1 MPYPAFPARTSGRRF
16 HFLCNR
22 AWQALWVLPL
32 PAWLLLFFA
41 VPIGLLVAISFWSV
55 VNYRLTPD
63 ATLSAW
69 RYVLG
74 LDFLW
79 ASFWRSYGLSM
90 ASAVAISLLA
100 FPASYAMAFVA
111 APRQRLILLGLAIAP
126 FFTSYL
132 VRIYSWQV
140 FLTEGGVISSI
151 AQALGGKGESLLN
164 TYFALF
170 LGHATLALPVVLIL
184 QTIALANVDRTGI
197 SAAANLSA
205 RPGAILF
212 HVILPAARPGLT
224 LGLLFAFLLSYA
236 EFVSASYLGGGT
248 FQTLPILVTDLVRAG
263 QQWPRAAVVS
273 LLMIASLLVTAFV
286 TVLWA
291 YREKG

>member
-1 MPYPAFPARTSGRRF
+1 MP
-16 HFLCNR
+16 
-22 AWQALWVLPL
+22 V
-32 PAWLLLFFA
+32 WLLLFFA
-41 VPIGLLVAISFWSV
+41 VPLGLLVAISFWSV

-63 ATLSAW
+63 ATLAAW
-69 RYVLG
+69 RHVLG

-90 ASAVAISLLA
+90 ASAVVISLLA

-151 AQALGGKGESLLN
+151 VQAFGGKGDSLLN

-197 SAAANLSA
+197 SAAANLGA
-205 RPGAILF
+205 RPRAILF
-212 HVILPAARPGLT
+212 RVILPAARPGLT

-236 EFVSASYLGGGT
+236 EFVSASYLGGGA

>member
-1 MPYPAFPARTSGRRF
+1 MRSSALPARASARRRQF
-16 HFLCNR
+16 MFRC
-22 AWQALWVLPL
+22 AWQAFWVLPL

-41 VPIGLLVAISFWSV
+41 VPLSLLVAISFWSV
-55 VNYRLTPD
+55 ANYRLTPD
-63 ATLSAW
+63 ASLSAW

-90 ASAVAISLLA
+90 ASAIAVSLLA
-100 FPASYAMAFVA
+100 FPASYTMAFVVT
-111 APRQRLILLGLAIAP
+111 PRQRLILLGLSVAP

-132 VRIYSWQV
+132 VRVYSWQV
-140 FLTEGGVISSI
+140 FLAENGVISSI
-151 AQALGGKGESLLN
+151 TQAFGGAGESLLN

-170 LGHATLALPVVLIL
+170 VGHATLALPVVLIL
-184 QTIALANVDRTGI
+184 QTIALANVDRIWI
-197 SAAANLSA
+197 SAAANLGA

-212 HVILPAARPGLT
+212 RVILPAARPGLT

-236 EFVSASYLGGGT
+236 EFVSAAYLGGGT

-273 LLMIASLLVTAFV
+273 LLMIVSLLATAFV
-286 TVLWA
+286 MVLWA

>member
-1 MPYPAFPARTSGRRF
+1 MNSPALPARTSGRRL
-16 HFLCNR
+16 HFLFRR
-22 AWQALWVLPL
+22 AWPALWILPM
-32 PAWLLLFFA
+32 PVWLLLFFA
-41 VPIGLLVAISFWSV
+41 VPLGLLVAISFWSV

-63 ATLSAW
+63 ATLAAW
-69 RYVLG
+69 RHVLG

-90 ASAVAISLLA
+90 ASAVVISLLA

-151 AQALGGKGESLLN
+151 VHAFGGKGESLLN

-197 SAAANLSA
+197 SAAANLGA
-205 RPGAILF
+205 PPRAILF
-212 HVILPAARPGLT
+212 RVILPAARPGLT

-236 EFVSASYLGGGT
+236 EFVSASYLGGGA

-286 TVLWA
+286 TALWA

>member
-1 MPYPAFPARTSGRRF
+1 MTSPALPARAPTRRF
-16 HFLCNR
+16 QTLFLR

-41 VPIGLLVAISFWSV
+41 VPLGLLVAISFWSV

-63 ATLSAW
+63 TSLAAW
-69 RYVLG
+69 RYVLS

-79 ASFWRSYGLSM
+79 TSFWRSYGLSL

-111 APRQRLILLGLAIAP
+111 APRQRLMLLGLAIAP

-140 FLTEGGVISSI
+140 FLAEGGVISSI
-151 AQALGGKGESLLN
+151 VQAFGGDGESLLN

-184 QTIALANVDRTGI
+184 QTIALANVDRVEI
-197 SAAANLSA
+197 SAAANLGA

-212 HVILPAARPGLT
+212 RVILPLHAPA
-224 LGLLFAFLLSYA
+224 
-236 EFVSASYLGGGT
+236 
-248 FQTLPILVTDLVRAG
+248 
-263 QQWPRAAVVS
+263 
-273 LLMIASLLVTAFV
+273 
-286 TVLWA
+286 
-291 YREKG
+291 

>member
-1 MPYPAFPARTSGRRF
+1 MTQPAISAHTSRRRRRF
-16 HFLCNR
+16 LFFR
-22 AWQALWVLPL
+22 VWQAIWILPL
-32 PAWLLLFFA
+32 PIWLLLFFA
-41 VPIGLLVAISFWSV
+41 VPLGLLVSISFWSV

-69 RYVLG
+69 RYVLS

-79 ASFWRSYGLSM
+79 TSFWRSYGLSM
-90 ASAVAISLLA
+90 ASAFGISLLA
-100 FPASYAMAFVA
+100 FPASYSMAFVA
-111 APRQRLILLGLAIAP
+111 TPRQRLILLGLAIAP

-151 AQALGGKGESLLN
+151 VRAFGGKGESLLN

-184 QTIALANVDRTGI
+184 QTIALANVDRTEI
-197 SAAANLSA
+197 SAAANLGA

-212 HVILPAARPGLT
+212 RVILPAARPGLT
-224 LGLLFAFLLSYA
+224 LGLLFAFMLSYA
-236 EFVSASYLGGGT
+236 DFVSASYLGGGT

-263 QQWPRAAVVS
+263 QQWPRAAAVS
-273 LLMIASLLVTAFV
+273 LLMIATLLITAFLAV
-286 TVLWA
+286 HWA

>member
-1 MPYPAFPARTSGRRF
+1 MTSPALPARAPTRRF
-16 HFLCNR
+16 QTLYLR

-41 VPIGLLVAISFWSV
+41 VPLGFLVAISFWSV

-63 ATLSAW
+63 TSLAAW
-69 RYVLG
+69 RYVLS

-79 ASFWRSYGLSM
+79 TSFWRSYGLSL

-111 APRQRLILLGLAIAP
+111 APRQRLVLLGLAIAP

-140 FLTEGGVISSI
+140 FLAEGGVISSI
-151 AQALGGKGESLLN
+151 VQAFGGEGESLLN
-164 TYFALF
+164 TYFALL

-184 QTIALANVDRTGI
+184 QTIALANVDRVEI

-212 HVILPAARPGLT
+212 QVILPAARPGLT

-236 EFVSASYLGGGT
+236 EFVSAAYLGGGS

>member
-1 MPYPAFPARTSGRRF
+1 MTSPALPARAPARRF
-16 HFLCNR
+16 QNLYLR
-22 AWQALWVLPL
+22 TWQALWVLPL
-32 PAWLLLFFA
+32 PAWLLFFFA
-41 VPIGLLVAISFWSV
+41 VPLGLLVAISFWSV

-79 ASFWRSYGLSM
+79 ASFWRSYGLSL

-111 APRQRLILLGLAIAP
+111 APRQRLVLLGLAIAP

-140 FLTEGGVISSI
+140 FLAEGGVISSI
-151 AQALGGKGESLLN
+151 IQAFGGKGESLLN

-197 SAAANLSA
+197 SAAANLGA

-212 HVILPAARPGLT
+212 RVILPAARPGLA

-236 EFVSASYLGGGT
+236 EFVSAAYLGGGA

-273 LLMIASLLVTAFV
+273 LLMIASLLATALA

>member
-1 MPYPAFPARTSGRRF
+1 MTSPTFPAHTSGRRF
-16 HFLCNR
+16 HFLFNR

-32 PAWLLLFFA
+32 PVWLLLFFA
-41 VPIGLLVAISFWSV
+41 VPLGLLVAISFWSV

-100 FPASYAMAFVA
+100 FPASYAMAFLA
-111 APRQRLILLGLAIAP
+111 APRQRLILLGFAIAP

-151 AQALGGKGESLLN
+151 VQAFGGKGESLLN

-197 SAAANLSA
+197 SAAANLGA

-212 HVILPAARPGLT
+212 RVILPAARPGLT

>member
-1 MPYPAFPARTSGRRF
+1 MTFPAIPARNSGRRYQSLF
-16 HFLCNR
+16 QR

-32 PAWLLLFFA
+32 PVWLLLFFA
-41 VPIGLLVAISFWSV
+41 VPLGLLVAISFWSV

-79 ASFWRSYGLSM
+79 ASFWRSYGLSLF
-90 ASAVAISLLA
+90 SAVAISLLA

-111 APRQRLILLGLAIAP
+111 TPRQRLILLGFAIAP

-140 FLTEGGVISSI
+140 FLAEGGVISSI
-151 AQALGGKGESLLN
+151 VQAFGGNGESLLN

-170 LGHATLALPVVLIL
+170 IGHATLALPVVLIL
-184 QTIALANVDRTGI
+184 QTIALANVDRTEI
-197 SAAANLSA
+197 SAAANLGA

-212 HVILPAARPGLT
+212 RVILPAARPGLT

-236 EFVSASYLGGGT
+236 EFVSAAYLGGGT

>member
-1 MPYPAFPARTSGRRF
+1 MTSPAIAARTPARRF
-16 HFLCNR
+16 HFLFNR

-41 VPIGLLVAISFWSV
+41 VPLGLLVAISFWSV
-55 VNYRLTPD
+55 ANYRLTPD

-79 ASFWRSYGLSM
+79 ASFWRSYGLAM
-90 ASAVAISLLA
+90 ASAVAVSLLA

-140 FLTEGGVISSI
+140 FLAEGGVISSI
-151 AQALGGKGESLLN
+151 VQALGGKGESLLN

-197 SAAANLSA
+197 SAAANLGA
-205 RPGAILF
+205 RPGAILLR
-212 HVILPAARPGLT
+212 VILPAARPGLT

-236 EFVSASYLGGGT
+236 EFVSAAYLGGGA

-273 LLMIASLLVTAFV
+273 LLMIASLLATAFV

>member
-1 MPYPAFPARTSGRRF
+1 MTSSALPARAPTRRF
-16 HFLCNR
+16 QTLCLR

-41 VPIGLLVAISFWSV
+41 VPLGLLVAISFWSV

-63 ATLSAW
+63 ASFAAW
-69 RYVLG
+69 RYVLS

-79 ASFWRSYGLSM
+79 ASFWRSYGLSL

-100 FPASYAMAFVA
+100 FPASYAMAFVT
-111 APRQRLILLGLAIAP
+111 APRQRLVLLGLAIAP

-140 FLTEGGVISSI
+140 FLAEGGVISSI
-151 AQALGGKGESLLN
+151 VQAFGGKGESLLN

-184 QTIALANVDRTGI
+184 QTIALANVDRVEI
-197 SAAANLSA
+197 SAAANLGA

-212 HVILPAARPGLT
+212 RVILPAARPGLT

-236 EFVSASYLGGGT
+236 EFVSAAYLGGGA